1 MGATQ
6 AGEVIMRDLLT
17 DDELMLQESVR
28 RFMRAEVEPLVPRMQ
43 AEGEPPR
50 SLLKRMG
57 DLGFLGTCF
66 DEAYGGSGASL
77 ATRAIVGEETA
88 RVDAGFDLVLFAD
101 IMLFARAIA
110 RHGTESQKRKYLVP
124 VLTGDRIGAMG
135 ITEPGGGSDALG
147 AVTRGRQQSG
157 GWVVKGAKTFVT
169 NAPTADFFLVITR
182 TSDEASR
189 IDGGTWFILDRGME
203 GLATGK
209 PFSKMG
215 MRSSPTGEIFLD
227 DVRVGEDQVLGQ
239 AGRGFHML
247 MESLD
252 VERVMVG
259 ASTIGIAQ
267 ACLDEAA
274 AYAHERRVF
283 GKAIREYQLIQEK
296 IADMATG
303 IEMSRAMLYRLLRAV
318 ERGEKV
324 TREAAILKYFSSRML
339 TEISAETVQI
349 WGGAGQLE
357 DNKTARLY
365 RDGKHHEIGAGTNEI
380 MKVLIAKETFKEMGY
395 GRK

>member
-1 MGATQ
+1 
-6 AGEVIMRDLLT
+6 L
-17 DDELMLQESVR
+17 
-28 RFMRAEVEPLVPRMQ
+28 
-43 AEGEPPR
+43 
-50 SLLKRMG
+50 
-57 DLGFLGTCF
+57 
-66 DEAYGGSGASL
+66 
-77 ATRAIVGEETA
+77 
-88 RVDAGFDLVLFAD
+88 
-101 IMLFARAIA
+101 
-110 RHGTESQKRKYLVP
+110 
-124 VLTGDRIGAMG
+124 
-135 ITEPGGGSDALG
+135 
-147 AVTRGRQQSG
+147 
-157 GWVVKGAKTFVT
+157 
-169 NAPTADFFLVITR
+169 
-182 TSDEASR
+182 
-189 IDGGTWFILDRGME
+189 FILDRGME